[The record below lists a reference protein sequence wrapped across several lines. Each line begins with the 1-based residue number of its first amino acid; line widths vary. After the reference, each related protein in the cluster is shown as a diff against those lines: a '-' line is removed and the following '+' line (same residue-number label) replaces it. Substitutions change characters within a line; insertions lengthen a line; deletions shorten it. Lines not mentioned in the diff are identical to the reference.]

1 MREQIFKEHMK
12 TIRGYVAADKGLT
25 EEQERIRSDVNDNR
39 TGPAEEREDGARKR
53 RAEGG
58 GVGDR
63 DSKRHDLGG
72 GRGRDGGAGG
82 MGPGAGR
89 TTGGDYLEER
99 HSRHSR
105 AHDEQRGRDSDREGR
120 EGVRESRR
128 EYGRVFDQMLAE
140 VCGACMLLRRH
151 ARARAHTHTHKHT
164 RTLKNACDR
173 L

>member
-25 EEQERIRSDVNDNR
+25 EEQERMRSDVNDNR

-72 GRGRDGGAGG
+72 GRVREGGAGG
-82 MGPGAGR
+82 AGPGAGR
-89 TTGGDYLEER
+89 PTGGDYLEER

-105 AHDEQRGRDSDREGR
+105 GHDEHRGRDSDREGR
-120 EGVRESRR
+120 EGVRGGRR
-128 EYGRVFDQMLAE
+128 EYGRVFDQLLAE
-140 VCGACMLLRRH
+140 VCGECMLLRLHARAR
-151 ARARAHTHTHKHT
+151 ARARAHTHTHTHT
-164 RTLKNACDR
+164 H
-173 L
+173 